1 MPNIIDRDMCFKL
14 DTCEI
19 INEADIESDIE
30 KEVKQY
36 FKIEEDKYKLSLED
50 KLTKNLKNNF
60 ITNKLR
66 EYVENSYLIKIKTG
80 RDIEENSEDN
90 YSSLNRI
97 IKDIKKDRPN
107 DYSDVIDKIVEI
119 IKEQSLVK
127 YSDEVIE
134 EEPEIEDELIEA
146 IKTEEKKPD
155 KLTKYINETIKS
167 LYSTCF
173 KVLKEEYL
181 NYYKEFLESHK
192 EEIDTKTKSYIK
204 QLKDKE
210 KESYIS
216 NRHRNIV
223 NLFNYVLE
231 NYSDRINWI
240 EDNKYVIMITK
251 LSINKNSLDIV
262 SGSICPDK
270 VFINLLDCIKMKRYD
285 KSFTMIMKENSL

>member
-36 FKIEEDKYKLSLED
+36 FKIEEDKYRLSLED

-60 ITNKLR
+60 ITDKLR

-80 RDIEENSEDN
+80 REAEENSEDN

-134 EEPEIEDELIEA
+134 EESDVEDELIEA
-146 IKTEEKKPD
+146 INTEEKKPD

-210 KESYIS
+210 KESYIK

-223 NLFNYVLE
+223 NLFDYILE
-231 NYSDRINWI
+231 NYLDRINWI
-240 EDNKYVIMITK
+240 EDNKYIIMITK

-262 SGSICPDK
+262 SGSICPDRTS
-270 VFINLLDCIKMKRYD
+270 VNLSDCIKMKRYD
-285 KSFTMIMKENSL
+285 KSFTMIMEENSL